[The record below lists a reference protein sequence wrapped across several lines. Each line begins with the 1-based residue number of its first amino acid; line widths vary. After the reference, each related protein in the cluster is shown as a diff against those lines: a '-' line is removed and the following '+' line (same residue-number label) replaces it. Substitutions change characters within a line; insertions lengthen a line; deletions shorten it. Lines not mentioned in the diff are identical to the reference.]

1 MKYINFFLFLVL
13 SLPVAANK
21 PKIVGLVPVRN
32 ERLMIGQCLKALSY
46 YIDAIVVLDVAS
58 EKNKRSLESLRKKG

>member
-1 MKYINFFLFLVL
+1 ML

-21 PKIVGLVPVRN
+21 PKIIGLVTVRN

-46 YIDAIVVLDVAS
+46 YIDAIVVLDDAS
-58 EKNKRSLESLRKKG
+58 EKNKLYLESLRKKG